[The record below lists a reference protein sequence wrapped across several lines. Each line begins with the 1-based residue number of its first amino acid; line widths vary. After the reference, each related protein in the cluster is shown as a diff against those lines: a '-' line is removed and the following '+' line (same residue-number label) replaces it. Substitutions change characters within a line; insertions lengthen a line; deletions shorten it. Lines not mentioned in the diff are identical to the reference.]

1 MYIDKD
7 TMFTL
12 HDEKKN
18 LEKIISERNYDFFF
32 QKRESTKKKIFSKYF
47 FLFLNLTFILRLRN
61 PLP

>member
-32 QKRESTKKKIFSKYF
+32 QKRESTKNKYF
-47 FLFLNLTFILRLRN
+47 QNIFFFFLI
-61 PLP
+61 